1 MSHNYYNWLDFLRK
15 ILKALVHF
23 IGRSLTEAFEDA
35 AKSFCISV
43 MAADADKKSVQQQSQ
58 IPSPGHGTLDLE

>member
-35 AKSFCISV
+35 AKSFCIFV
-43 MAADADKKSVQQQSQ
+43 VAADADKKASSNNH
-58 IPSPGHGTLDLE
+58 SPGHGTLDLE